1 MLASFS
7 AEMLKLYKRPATWIL
22 ILVPL
27 VLNQVF
33 SYLVPYTSYLSAEN
47 ERAAEQVLANRLPAD
62 LVLNSIGGFPVFAGA
77 IALTLGALSVGSEYG
92 WGTLKTTL
100 TQRPRRLK
108 VYAGKL
114 LALAVVVLT
123 IVLATFALG
132 AFSSSAIALS
142 QSEVMDWPSVA
153 GLIQG
158 IASGWLILMMW
169 CLFGVMLAFVFRGTA
184 LPIGL
189 GVVWI
194 MGIENLIVNVAAPLL
209 DFAETL
215 QKGLPGVNAGSLVS
229 ALNGGEV
236 GSAPGVNTT
245 VDGTQATLVL
255 IAYAVVVVLIAGFV
269 LQRRDVT

>member
-47 ERAAEQVLANRLPAD
+47 ERVAEQILANRLPAD

-142 QSEVMDWPSVA
+142 QSEVIDWPSLVD
-153 GLIQG
+153 LTQG

-169 CLFGVMLAFVFRGTA
+169 CLFGAMLAFVFRGTA

-209 DFAETL
+209 GLAETL
-215 QKGLPGVNAGSLVS
+215 QKGLPSVNAGSLVS

-255 IAYAVVVVLIAGFV
+255 IAYAVAFAVMAALA
-269 LQRRDVT
+269 LQKRDVT

>member
-47 ERAAEQVLANRLPAD
+47 ERVAEQVLANRLPAD

-100 TQRPRRLK
+100 IQHPRRLK

-142 QSEVMDWPSVA
+142 QSEATDWPSLA
-153 GLIQG
+153 DLAQG
-158 IASGWLILMMW
+158 IVSGWLILMMW

-209 DFAETL
+209 ELAETL
-215 QKGLPGVNAGSLVS
+215 QKGLPSVNAGSLVS

-245 VDGTQATLVL
+245 VDGAQATLVL
-255 IAYAVVVVLIAGFV
+255 IAYAVVFVLIAGFV